1 MCGIAGL
8 ICFDADCG
16 GQLHESLVRGMCE
29 VTAHRGPDDHGVMSR
44 GRFALG
50 SQRLSIIDLSPAGHM
65 PMSDES
71 GRWWITY
78 NGEVYNF
85 EIVREELLRLG
96 HSFRSRTDTEVILH
110 AYMEWGEDCMDR
122 FVGMFAFAIL
132 DAQGEDVVLVRD
144 RYGIKPLYYAR
155 RGPHLLFASEIKAFM
170 GLLERPQVDRH
181 SLLEWSLYRNVDALT
196 PETLVEGVRSVLP
209 GHVVRIRNGEISSR
223 QYYSQI
229 AHVSEERYRQHEVA
243 RLEDVIEDMD
253 AILNEAVKLR
263 LVSDVPVG
271 TLLSGGLDSSVV
283 TSIAAKYTRDL
294 TAFHVSVEGF
304 PNLDER
310 QHAEA
315 LAERFGLSLVPF
327 SLTSE
332 NFRRELPRVIYF
344 SDLPLTHPNSVAYYL
359 ICKVAR
365 AHGVIVLLSGEGA
378 DELFGGYS
386 WNYRRKRMLLR
397 LQPLLQRIPA
407 KLYGWLALLV
417 YGQAG
422 MPVGG
427 HRFRDSLPPTV
438 DLIDRYARRDW
449 AERCAKAYSFVG
461 DPRDREVL
469 GSMLADLSDFLSPLL
484 RRLDRTSMGAS
495 VECRV
500 PFLDHRLVHRAINLP
515 LDYKVGRHA
524 DKWILKQVATRYFT
538 GQLVTR
544 RKMGFP
550 LPLERY
556 LAPLADLEF
565 FQDGFCEHTLGLSRR
580 GLAHLVSSWRRSVH
594 GFFGLLTLEIWGR
607 LFFMGQSLEQVSQ
620 QLESI
625 ERKTAASSVAA
636 CRP

>member
-1 MCGIAGL
+1 
-8 ICFDADCG
+8 
-16 GQLHESLVRGMCE
+16 MCE
-29 VTAHRGPDDHGVMSR
+29 LTAHRGPDDSGVMRR
-44 GRFALG
+44 GRCALG
-50 SQRLSIIDLSPAGHM
+50 SRRLSIIDLSPAGHM
-65 PMSDES
+65 PMSDQS

-85 EIVREELLRLG
+85 EGVRDELLRLG
-96 HSFRSRTDTEVILH
+96 HAFRSRTDTEVILH

-132 DAQGEDVVLVRD
+132 DAENEEVVLIRD

-155 RGPHLLFASEIKAFM
+155 SGPHLLFASEIKAIMEFV
-170 GLLERPQVDRH
+170 ERPRVDRH

-196 PETLVEGVRSVLP
+196 PETLVEGVKSVLP
-209 GHVVRIRNGEISSR
+209 GHAVRIRNGEVSSR

-229 AHVSEERYRQHEVA
+229 AHVSQERYRHHQAA
-243 RLEDVIEDMD
+243 RLEDVIEDLD
-253 AILNEAVKLR
+253 ALLNEAVKLR

-271 TLLSGGLDSSVV
+271 TLLSGGLDSSLV

-310 QHAEA
+310 RHAEA
-315 LAERFGLSLVPF
+315 LTERFSLPFVPF
-327 SLTSE
+327 SLTGE
-332 NFRRELPRVIYF
+332 IFRRELPRVVYF

-365 AHGVIVLLSGEGA
+365 EHGVIVLLSGEGA

-397 LQPLLQRIPA
+397 LEPLLRRVPA

-417 YGQAG
+417 YSQAG

-427 HRFRDSLPPTV
+427 HRFRDTLPPTV
-438 DLIDRYARRDW
+438 DLIDRYARFDW
-449 AERCAKAYSFVG
+449 TERCVEAYSFVA
-461 DPRDREVL
+461 DPRDRAVL

-500 PFLDHRLVHRAINLP
+500 PFLDHRVVHKIINLP
-515 LDYKVGRHA
+515 LDYRVGHRA
-524 DKWILKQVATRYFT
+524 DKWILKQVAARYFT

-544 RKMGFP
+544 KKMGFP
-550 LPLERY
+550 LPLEQY
-556 LAPLADLEF
+556 LEPLADIEF
-565 FQDGFCEHTLGLSRR
+565 FAGGFCEQSLGLSRR
-580 GLAHLVSSWRRSVH
+580 GIAHLVSSWRRWVH
-594 GFFGLLTLEIWGR
+594 GFFGLVTLEIWGR
-607 LFFMGQSLEQVSQ
+607 LFFLGEDLEGVM
-620 QLESI
+620 EHVRRI
-625 ERKTAASSVAA
+625 ERGNAGVSFPATHQ
-636 CRP
+636 R